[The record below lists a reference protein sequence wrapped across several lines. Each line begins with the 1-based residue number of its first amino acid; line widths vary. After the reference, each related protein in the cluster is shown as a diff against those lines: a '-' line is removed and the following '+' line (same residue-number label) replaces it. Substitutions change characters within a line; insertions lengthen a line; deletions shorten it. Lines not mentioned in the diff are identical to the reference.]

1 MQELFQ
7 SLGINWKL
15 LLSQGVN
22 FLILLA
28 VLTALLWRPLL
39 KAMEERKKKIEFGVK
54 LGEEAEKK
62 LNEID
67 DLKKEKLI
75 EADLH
80 SQRLIREA
88 EKEAGARSNKMVED
102 AKVKGDSLLRE
113 ATEAAELSKKES
125 FLELEKES
133 KEILRSALKKIVN
146 LNPKEIEAKLFE
158 QALSEFQKKNEI

>member
-39 KAMEERKKKIEFGVK
+39 KAMEERRKKIEFGVK

-75 EADLH
+75 EA
-80 SQRLIREA
+80 

-113 ATEAAELSKKES
+113 AAEAAELSKKES
-125 FLELEKES
+125 LLELEKES

-146 LNPKEIEAKLFE
+146 LNPKEIEAKLFD
-158 QALSEFQKKNEI
+158 QALLEFQKKNEV

>member
-54 LGEEAEKK
+54 LGEEAEK
-62 LNEID
+62 
-67 DLKKEKLI
+67 
-75 EADLH
+75 
-80 SQRLIREA
+80 
-88 EKEAGARSNKMVED
+88 EAGARSNKMVED

-113 ATEAAELSKKES
+113 AAEAAELSKKES
-125 FLELEKES
+125 LLELEKES

-146 LNPKEIEAKLFE
+146 LNPKEIEAKLFD
-158 QALSEFQKKNEI
+158 QALLEFQKKNEV

>member
-80 SQRLIREA
+80 SQSLIREA

-146 LNPKEIEAKLFE
+146 LNPKEIEAKLFD
-158 QALSEFQKKNEI
+158 QALLEFQKKNEV